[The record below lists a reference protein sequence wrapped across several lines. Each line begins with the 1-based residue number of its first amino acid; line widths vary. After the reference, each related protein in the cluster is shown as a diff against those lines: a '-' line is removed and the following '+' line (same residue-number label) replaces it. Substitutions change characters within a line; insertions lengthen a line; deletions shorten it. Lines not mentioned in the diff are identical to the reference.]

1 MGKGTDMRKKSI
13 IINERSHRELKK
25 LAQEHNRNIGKFT
38 EEMILYFQKT
48 GTDPQAIKG
57 KNASEMIKVIDRR
70 IVSFFKTQESEILYP
85 IQAQLNK
92 NGERTDFLFKKLID
106 ELNKIFERI
115 KLGG

>member
-1 MGKGTDMRKKSI
+1 MRKKSI
-13 IINERSHRELKK
+13 IINERSHKELKK
-25 LAQEHNRNIGKFT
+25 LAQEHQRNIGKFT

-48 GTDPQAIKG
+48 GTDPRAING

-85 IQAQLNK
+85 IQQQLLK
-92 NGERTDFLFKKLID
+92 NGQRTEFLFNKLIA

-115 KLGG
+115 KSRG